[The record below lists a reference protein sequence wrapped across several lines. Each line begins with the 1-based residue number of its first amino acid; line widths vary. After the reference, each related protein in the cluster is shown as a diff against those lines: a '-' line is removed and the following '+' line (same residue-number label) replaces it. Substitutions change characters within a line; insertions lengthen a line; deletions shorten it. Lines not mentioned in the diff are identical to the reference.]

1 MYLRWGPA
9 TQNEPLTYKRKISQ
23 IGLKQEETNSL
34 ELRNN
39 DNLINQLTN
48 NTVIKKENN
57 FHISTNVDEPGKSI
71 NIVQNI
77 NNSDNNNRRYSSA
90 PVASKDEQAELIRKQ
105 KAKLERHFRR
115 STQV

>member
-39 DNLINQLTN
+39 DNLINQL
-48 NTVIKKENN
+48 KREM
-57 FHISTNVDEPGKSI
+57 
-71 NIVQNI
+71 
-77 NNSDNNNRRYSSA
+77 
-90 PVASKDEQAELIRKQ
+90 
-105 KAKLERHFRR
+105 KLFP
-115 STQV
+115 T